1 MGRRR
6 TAAQISRQ
14 AALVLARENYYRT
27 RPASTL
33 TTVRKREIDSLV
45 YASQSIKS
53 GTTSA
58 LFKVPISKAA
68 LTFFGGAAALGL
80 RIPSAVSDPV
90 ASKPKNFKPAQVHA
104 MKGTSTPT
112 ARVTTWG
119 TRVIKYSTDTTGAAQ
134 AHFSAPISGN
144 TPVVTY
150 DLIDARSSAIFTAIQ
165 GTLGDLDYA
174 RFWLTPEEFSNI
186 KN

>member
-6 TAAQISRQ
+6 TAAQIQRQ
-14 AALVLARENYYRT
+14 ATLVLARENYYRT

-33 TTVRKREIDSLV
+33 TTVRKREIDTVV
-45 YASQSIKS
+45 YASQSIKT

-58 LFKVPISKAA
+58 LFKVPASKASI
-68 LTFFGGAAALGL
+68 TFFGGAPALGL
-80 RIPSAVSDPV
+80 RLPAAITDPV
-90 ASKPKNFKPAQVHA
+90 PSKPKNFKPAQVHA

-112 ARVTTWG
+112 ARVSPWG

-144 TPVVTY
+144 SAVVTY
-150 DLIDARSSAIFTAIQ
+150 DLIDARASTLFTTIQ
-165 GTLGDLDYA
+165 GSLGDLDYA
-174 RFWLTPEEFSNI
+174 RFWLSPEEFSNI